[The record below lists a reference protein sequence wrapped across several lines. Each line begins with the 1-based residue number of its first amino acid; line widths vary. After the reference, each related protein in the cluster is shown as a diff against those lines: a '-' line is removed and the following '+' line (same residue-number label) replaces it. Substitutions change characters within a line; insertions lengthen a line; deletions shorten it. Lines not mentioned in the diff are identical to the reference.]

1 MSDKNVQLLVAC
13 HKPCE
18 TPSDSIYLP
27 MHVGSKGKE
36 AIPGFTRDDSG
47 DNISEKNPVY
57 CELTGLYWA
66 WKHLDCDYLGLVHYR
81 RYFTEKPR
89 VEQKKIDP
97 LECVLTEKEITELLS
112 RYRILLPKKR
122 QYYVESIYSHYAHT
136 FDGSQLDKTR
146 KILEDHKPEY
156 VNAFDCIMKQ
166 TGAYIFNMYVM
177 PKTLSDQYCTWLFAV
192 LEELEKQVDTSS
204 MTDFEKRYVGRVSER
219 LLNVWLLHQ
228 IETGAIKRNEIGEVP
243 YLYLGEV
250 DWKRKV
256 SGFIQAKLFGKKYDK
271 SF

>member
-1 MSDKNVQLLVAC
+1 MSNKKIQLLIAC

-18 TPSDSIYLP
+18 VPSDSIYLP

-36 AIPGFTRDDSG
+36 VISGFIRDDSG

-81 RYFTEKPR
+81 RYFTEKSR
-89 VEQKKIDP
+89 AELKQNDP
-97 LECVLTEKEITELLS
+97 LECVLTEQEVLDLLGQYS
-112 RYRILLPKKR
+112 ILLPKKR
-122 QYYVESIYSHYAHT
+122 QYYIESIYSHYAHT
-136 FDGSQLDKTR
+136 FDGGHLDKTR
-146 KILEDHKPEY
+146 AILEERYPDY
-156 VNAFDCIMKQ
+156 VHAFDRVMKQ

-177 PKTLSDQYCTWLFAV
+177 PKELSDQYCMWLFDV

-204 MTDFEKRYVGRVSER
+204 MTGFEKRYAGRVSER

-228 IETGAIKRNEIGEVP
+228 IEVNAIKRDEIGEVP

-250 DWKRKV
+250 DWKRKI
-256 SGFIQAKLFGKKYDK
+256 SGFIQAKLFGRKYDK